1 MLGFHALPTPIV
13 EPEDIANAIAF
24 LASDQA
30 RYVSGLVLDVA
41 AGGNAKYTA

>member
-1 MLGFHALPTPIV
+1 MLDFHALPVPAV

-24 LASDQA
+24 LASNKA

-41 AGGNAKYTA
+41 AGGNARYTA